1 MKKNVED
8 TNMSKNPMVLS
19 RVSLLYRGVNK
30 EEKTIPIECNAEI
43 KLNPKTNTVKPLYT
57 NTAVFG

>member
-19 RVSLLYRGVNK
+19 RASLLYRGVNK
-30 EEKTIPIECNAEI
+30 EEKTILIECNAEI